1 LGLKGLLK
9 QRRPCKYRV
18 FSEAINLE
26 MAFAIGLP
34 PGKLY
39 EISTNKYTSKK
50 QKFKARNDVFCNRF
64 HFINL
69 YRPVRSNSSGLGKD
83 KDYDKKESRFKGGFV

>member
-1 LGLKGLLK
+1 VRNDYNNYDRIK
-9 QRRPCKYRV
+9 
-18 FSEAINLE
+18 A
-26 MAFAIGLP
+26 
-34 PGKLY
+34 
-39 EISTNKYTSKK
+39 
-50 QKFKARNDVFCNRF
+50 KFQGQTDVFCNRF